1 MKTET
6 FTEKK
11 VETQEKG
18 IPKSI
23 QYIEC
28 WRNLVESLIQA
39 INDENPL
46 VRWAAAGAL
55 GELAD
60 TRALNPLKKALN
72 DKDIKVQIKAAWA
85 LRKMGQTHHKK
96 PATTPNKTPNLS
108 PTKNTPQRV
117 R

>member
-11 VETQEKG
+11 VETQESG
-18 IPKSI
+18 TLKSI

-39 INDENPL
+39 LNDENPL

-72 DKDIKVQIKAAWA
+72 DKDIKVKRKAAWA
-85 LRKMGQTHHKK
+85 LRKMEHTHHKNQPQHK
-96 PATTPNKTPNLS
+96 NKTPNPPPKS
-108 PTKNTPQRV
+108 TPQRV

>member
-39 INDENPL
+39 LNDENPL

-72 DKDIKVQIKAAWA
+72 DKDIKVQRKAAWA

-96 PATTPNKTPNLS
+96 PATTPNKTPNLP